1 MAIIASWNGKQW
13 EVSSKHIMTIEN
25 FTTAYKLKTESGD
38 DSEGKAPSNVRG
50 LELMPLSFT
59 THISDAVGI
68 DVRAE
73 LESWGA
79 LVGQSA
85 PFILGDKPL
94 SDTDFR
100 LLEVS
105 LGNTFLDDLGRI
117 REAALSVNFEEYAG
131 EAAKDKP
138 LSTATAA
145 TAAKTPGIAK
155 DPAPAKTTA
164 SGSGAKKDTNSKL
177 SVTVTPNIATTKSA
191 LGIGASSKDKT
202 TKKTT
207 NPQLDFSTGRKLVK

>member
-1 MAIIASWNGKQW
+1 MATIASWNGKQW
-13 EVSSKHIMTIEN
+13 EVSSKRIMTIEN
-25 FTTAYKLKTESGD
+25 FTTAYKLKTENGD

-68 DVRAE
+68 DVRTE

-79 LVGQSA
+79 LVGQTA

-100 LLEVS
+100 LLDIS
-105 LGNTFLDDLGRI
+105 LSSTFLDDLGRI
-117 REAALSVNFEEYAG
+117 REANLNMNFEEYAG

-138 LSTATAA
+138 ISTAIAA
-145 TAAKTPGIAK
+145 TAAKTPGVAK
-155 DPAPAKTTA
+155 EPAPAKT
-164 SGSGAKKDTNSKL
+164 SGSGTKKDTNSKL
-177 SVTVTPNIATTKSA
+177 SVTVTENINATKSA
-191 LGIGASSKDKT
+191 LGIGASSKDKAA
-202 TKKTT
+202 KKTT
-207 NPQLDFSTGRKLVK
+207 NPQLDFSSGRKQVK